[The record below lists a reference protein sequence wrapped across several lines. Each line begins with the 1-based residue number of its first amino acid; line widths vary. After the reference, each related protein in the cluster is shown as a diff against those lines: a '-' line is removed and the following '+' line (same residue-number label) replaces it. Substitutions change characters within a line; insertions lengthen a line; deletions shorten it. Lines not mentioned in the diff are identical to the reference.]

1 MIIKNPDDQNWD
13 KIFQILKCRWKTTGN
28 NKVSTFC
35 KYLPHVRTSGL
46 YRQKISKGAPQ
57 NVHQSPGNSDFLQ
70 YSFETKENLS
80 ILKELKSSCK
90 SNNHFVGRKLSEERK
105 GEGSRSSLL
114 TCPQNCNDARS
125 KKNVANLLLQKP
137 QNVLVSE
144 SKLKESF
151 PLP

>member
-70 YSFETKENLS
+70 YSLVTKENLS

-137 QNVLVSE
+137 Q
-144 SKLKESF
+144 KCPGF
-151 PLP
+151 RIQA

>member
-13 KIFQILKCRWKTTGN
+13 KIFQILKCQWKTTRD

-57 NVHQSPGNSDFLQ
+57 NVPLESRELRFSSVLVRD
-70 YSFETKENLS
+70 ERNLS
-80 ILKELKSSCK
+80 ILKELKFSCK

-125 KKNVANLLLQKP
+125 KKNVANLLFQKP
-137 QNVLVSE
+137 Q
-144 SKLKESF
+144 KCPGF
-151 PLP
+151 RIQA